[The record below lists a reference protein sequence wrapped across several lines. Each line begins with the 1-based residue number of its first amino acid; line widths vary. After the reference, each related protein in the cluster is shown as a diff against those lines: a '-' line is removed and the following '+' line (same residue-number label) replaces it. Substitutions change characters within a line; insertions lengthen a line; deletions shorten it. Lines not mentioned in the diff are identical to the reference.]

1 MYIGSQPDGAIMSP
15 QLRWAA
21 IAGVIVGL
29 ILFLVNPWAAI
40 AVIAL
45 AIAIPVGAWA
55 ALGSTN
61 RRRIRGMRRRG
72 QLP

>member
-1 MYIGSQPDGAIMSP
+1 MTP

-21 IAGVIVGL
+21 IAGIIVGL
-29 ILFLVNPWAAI
+29 ILFLISPWVAI
-40 AVIAL
+40 GVIAL
-45 AIAIPVGAWA
+45 SIAIPVGAWM
-55 ALGSTN
+55 ALGPVN

>member
-1 MYIGSQPDGAIMSP
+1 MTP

-21 IAGVIVGL
+21 IVGVVVGL
-29 ILFLVNPWAAI
+29 FLLLANTWLGV

-45 AIAIPVGAWA
+45 AIAIPVGTWA

>member
-1 MYIGSQPDGAIMSP
+1 MTP
-15 QLRWAA
+15 QLRWAL
-21 IAGVIVGL
+21 IAGVVVGL
-29 ILFLVNPWAAI
+29 FLLLANTWLGV

-45 AIAIPVGAWA
+45 AIAAPVTFWV
-55 ALGSTN
+55 ALGPST

>member
-1 MYIGSQPDGAIMSP
+1 MSP

-21 IAGVIVGL
+21 VIGVVVGL
-29 ILFLVNPWAAI
+29 FLLLANVWLGVV
-40 AVIAL
+40 VIAL
-45 AIAIPVGAWA
+45 AVAAPVGFWM
-55 ALGSTN
+55 ALGPSN

>member
-1 MYIGSQPDGAIMSP
+1 MTP

-29 ILFLVNPWAAI
+29 ILFLISPLVAI
-40 AVIAL
+40 GVIAL
-45 AIAIPVGAWA
+45 SIAIPVGIWV
-55 ALGSTN
+55 ALGPSN

>member
-1 MYIGSQPDGAIMSP
+1 MTPQ

-21 IAGVIVGL
+21 IIGVVIG
-29 ILFLVNPWAAI
+29 LFLLLASPLVGFI
-40 AVIAL
+40 VIAL
-45 AIAIPVGAWA
+45 AIAAPVGFWL
-55 ALGSTN
+55 ALGPSN

>member
-1 MYIGSQPDGAIMSP
+1 MDGAIMSP

-21 IAGVIVGL
+21 IIGVVVGL
-29 ILFLVNPWAAI
+29 VLLLANTWLGV

-45 AIAIPVGAWA
+45 AIAAPVGFWI
-55 ALGSTN
+55 ALGPTN

>member
-1 MYIGSQPDGAIMSP
+1 MDGAIMSP

-21 IAGVIVGL
+21 VVGVVVGL
-29 ILFLVNPWAAI
+29 ILFIVNPWVAI
-40 AVIAL
+40 GIIAL
-45 AIAIPVGAWA
+45 SVAIPVGFWV
-55 ALGSTN
+55 ALGPSN

>member
-1 MYIGSQPDGAIMSP
+1 MTP
-15 QLRWAA
+15 QLKWAA
-21 IAGVIVGL
+21 IVGVVVGL
-29 ILFLVNPWAAI
+29 VLLLANTWLGV

-45 AIAIPVGAWA
+45 AIAAPVGFWM
-55 ALGSTN
+55 ALGPSN

>member
-1 MYIGSQPDGAIMSP
+1 MTP

-29 ILFLVNPWAAI
+29 ILFLISPWVAI
-40 AVIAL
+40 GVIAL
-45 AIAIPVGAWA
+45 SIAIPVGIWA
-55 ALGSTN
+55 ALGPSN